1 MVTRGGGNFSV
12 MAASPRAF
20 RMGPSESAETGGP
33 CRAQERPGAGQE
45 HGAGFNARED
55 QARAGV
61 EMRFPP
67 WCQPAVQAFFA
78 SAIEFCC
85 LSTRGVLQAFSDVQ
99 VHPNGFGLGEILD
112 GRRAVLATEAGIAH
126 AAPRQPHIGIAIG
139 VDPDGAGICFLRET
153 LDASDVATPYPS
165 REAVGSAVGDA

>member
-1 MVTRGGGNFSV
+1 MDIVKLSRMAQSGTHKDGKPHCELLGFVQTGVIVPPASTLSANRMASGSASSRLRPVTR
-12 MAASPRAF
+12 RA
-20 RMGPSESAETGGP
+20 
-33 CRAQERPGAGQE
+33 
-45 HGAGFNARED
+45 
-55 QARAGV
+55 
-61 EMRFPP
+61 EMRFTVV
-67 WCQPAVQAFFA
+67 PA
-78 SAIEFCC
+78 SSTSLCC

-112 GRRAVLATEAGIAH
+112 GRRAVLATKAGIAYT
-126 AAPRQPHIGIAIG
+126 APRQPHIGIAIG